1 MEKKMKTKIIEL
13 TAITLALVM
22 SVGMASGAGYTMS
35 TGLDV
40 TLGYGYQTIEVAA
53 PSFTNANGVI
63 IGNYWV
69 NATCVEDPM
78 VQDLSDLVV
87 YDPDLKGTGGATT
100 TISSHFDPHL
110 QFQEITFGQAVSGN
124 KTVVAQMTGLGGPAL
139 PYRQEF
145 FAATSG
151 NMDLLSEDLSVK
163 ARTYND
169 VVTAASILKSV
180 STKTTGTD
188 QKSLL
193 WHKVKAPAPMFDPE
207 FKIDQYLAAPDIGFY
222 YDLDY
227 VKP

>member
-1 MEKKMKTKIIEL
+1 MKNKIIEL
-13 TAITLALVM
+13 TAITLALLM
-22 SVGMASGAGYTMS
+22 SVGGVSGAGYTMS
-35 TGLDV
+35 TGFNV
-40 TLGYGYQTIEVAA
+40 TLGYGYQTVEAVD
-53 PSFTNANGVI
+53 PSFFAKMNTVT

-78 VQDLSDLVV
+78 AQDPGALVK

-100 TISSHFDPHL
+100 TISSDFDPHL

-124 KTVVAQMTGLGGPAL
+124 KIVVAQMTGVGGPSL
-139 PYRQEF
+139 PYGQWF

-163 ARTYND
+163 AHTCND

-180 STKTTGTD
+180 STKTTETD

-193 WHKVKAPAPMFDPE
+193 WHKVKAPAPMFDPV

-227 VKP
+227 LKP